1 MSNIREAIIIFLII
15 GSFIFLKGFQSNLDL
30 LSITMI
36 YAMFIG
42 YLIGITLV
50 STWLVKFMD
59 WIFKYS
65 KKKLYQDALKA

>member
-1 MSNIREAIIIFLII
+1 MSNIRESIIIFLII
-15 GSFIFLKGFQSNLDL
+15 GSLIFLKGFQSNLDL

-42 YLIGITLV
+42 YLVSVILV
-50 STWLVKFMD
+50 STLLVKFMY

-65 KKKLYQDALKA
+65 KKKLYQGTIKA